1 MGVVPAVSLVCRA
14 RLALLCAL
22 IFSLVT
28 HSPICRAEHSS
39 TELTTVTIS
48 VRTIQASEPSHHH
61 SDSGEKSP
69 SIHLASSLQDL
80 EARLANL
87 PFANFQL
94 IAKKEETITLKKKN
108 SLQLPNGQSLT
119 FRPMYLE
126 DKKVGLWLNWRDKD
140 GSEILNTRVHFD
152 SNEAVLTGTDCAADE
167 GLILAI
173 KATPVIP

>member
-14 RLALLCAL
+14 HLPLVCAFIFLLGAL
-22 IFSLVT
+22 T
-28 HSPICRAEHSS
+28 PISRAEHSP
-39 TELTTVTIS
+39 TEPTTVTIS
-48 VRTIQASEPSHHH
+48 VRTIQASEPTHHH
-61 SDSGEKSP
+61 SAGGGTSP
-69 SIHLASSLQDL
+69 AVHLASSLQDL

-87 PFANFQL
+87 PFSNFQL
-94 IAKKEETITLKKKN
+94 IARKEETITLKKKN

-173 KATPVIP
+173 KAIPVIP